1 MYATCLLKQEIHYRT
16 KVLRRMLAREWW
28 LSLQDIYPRRAT
40 VLLWVHKH
48 VTLFPLSKENINRDC

>member
-1 MYATCLLKQEIHYRT
+1 
-16 KVLRRMLAREWW
+16 MLAREWW
-28 LSLQDIYPRRAT
+28 LCLQDIYPRRAT